1 MSIAILN
8 EVYSEVRRL
17 SIAGSLVA
25 PGDFRLKKL
34 IEPLKKAGAKAPIF
48 SKVAESV
55 EDLVNSDEQSSASSL
70 LNLSSLVCSILYTQ
84 GATGVDGK
92 LEGVQSS
99 SVPSHRNQI
108 SARMLK
114 PLIEALTSTGSGR
127 LVAITGAIDHG
138 LFADLRLVRPA
149 LLAIDDSYSEI
160 GDLIAERVLPTY
172 GKAILADLKSTF
184 DIKGKGGHAR
194 RLKLMHT
201 IDPVFARQTVK
212 ESLGDGSPEV
222 KVAAIECLGGEAE
235 DFSYLI
241 EQSKASAKDVR
252 QAAYNALCKI
262 ANEESLAILIKGIDG
277 KDLELVARAASGS
290 KPLEL
295 VDIAL
300 DRARKLLVEIPSKS
314 DKKEQGDQVG
324 RILQLISILRN
335 PMKPESRQF
344 LRECIGK
351 SNDLRKIKSTPGGL
365 DIVESVV
372 QALASDSE
380 SIDYLIQQRDH
391 LPVECFH
398 VILAQGIEVL
408 PPKDFYQTFSP
419 YINRSAKK
427 NTPEHRRNAIVREG
441 LFGDQEYHWRWIRK
455 KALKPMDVAWLND
468 AIAADDLEL
477 AVALAQPNHAGLV
490 KYIDTKLADPK
501 ALSNFESAVASAM
514 IDISHPKTNEFVI
527 EKLTDS
533 LKTKGA
539 YESYTWCFIAARLNA
554 DALPALESLAGDAKL
569 AQSASDRLIDAIS
582 EIRERTKK

>member
-17 SIAGSLVA
+17 AVAGSLVA
-25 PGDFRLKKL
+25 PGDFRIKKL

-55 EDLVNSDEQSSASSL
+55 EDLVNSNEQSSASSL
-70 LNLSSLVCSILYTQ
+70 LILSSLVCSILYTQ

-92 LEGVQSS
+92 LEGIQST
-99 SVPSHRNQI
+99 SVLTQRNQI

-127 LVAITGAIDHG
+127 LDAIRSAIDHG

-172 GKAILADLKSTF
+172 GKAILADLKSAYE
-184 DIKGKGGHAR
+184 IKGKVGHAR

-201 IDPVFARQTVK
+201 IDPVFARETVK
-212 ESLGDGSPEV
+212 ESLVGGSPDV
-222 KVAAIECLGGEAE
+222 KVAAIECLGGDAE

-241 EQSKASAKDVR
+241 EQSKASAKNVR
-252 QAAYNALCKI
+252 QAAYCALCKV

-277 KDLELVARAASGS
+277 KDLELVARAASDS
-290 KPLEL
+290 KPPEL
-295 VDIAL
+295 VDAAL
-300 DRARKLLVEIPSKS
+300 DRARKLLVEVPSNS
-314 DKKEQGDQVG
+314 DKKKQGDQVG
-324 RILQLISILRN
+324 RILELISILRN
-335 PMKPESRQF
+335 PMKPESRHF
-344 LRECIGK
+344 LRECVEMSK
-351 SNDLRKIKSTPGGL
+351 ELQKIKSTPGGL

-372 QALASDSE
+372 EALAADSA
-380 SIDYLIQQRDH
+380 SIDYLIQHRDH

-398 VILAQGIEVL
+398 EIFVQGLEVL
-408 PPKDFYQTFSP
+408 PPKKFYNTFSP

-427 NTPEHRRNAIVREG
+427 NTPEHRRNTIVREG
-441 LFGDQEYHWRWIRK
+441 LFGDNEYHWGRIRK
-455 KALKPMDVAWLND
+455 EARKPMDVDWLND

-490 KYIDTKLADPK
+490 KYIDTKLTDPK
-501 ALSNFESAVASAM
+501 AMSNLESSVASAM
-514 IDISHPKTNEFVI
+514 IVIGHPKTNAFVI
-527 EKLTDS
+527 EKLAAS
-533 LKTKGA
+533 LKKKSA
-539 YESYTWCFIAARLNA
+539 YESYPWCNLATRLNA

-569 AQSASDRLIDAIS
+569 AESASNRLIDAIS

>member
-1 MSIAILN
+1 
-8 EVYSEVRRL
+8 
-17 SIAGSLVA
+17 
-25 PGDFRLKKL
+25 
-34 IEPLKKAGAKAPIF
+34 
-48 SKVAESV
+48 
-55 EDLVNSDEQSSASSL
+55 
-70 LNLSSLVCSILYTQ
+70 
-84 GATGVDGK
+84 
-92 LEGVQSS
+92 
-99 SVPSHRNQI
+99 
-108 SARMLK
+108 
-114 PLIEALTSTGSGR
+114 
-127 LVAITGAIDHG
+127 VAITGAIDHG

-212 ESLGDGSPEV
+212 ESLGGGSPEV

-252 QAAYNALCKI
+252 QAAYHALCKI
-262 ANEESLAILIKGIDG
+262 ADKESLAILIKGIDG

-295 VDIAL
+295 VDAAL

-344 LRECIGK
+344 LRQCIEK

-501 ALSNFESAVASAM
+501 ALSNFESAVASTM

-527 EKLTDS
+527 EKLTAS

-554 DALPALESLAGDAKL
+554 DALPALETLAGDAKL